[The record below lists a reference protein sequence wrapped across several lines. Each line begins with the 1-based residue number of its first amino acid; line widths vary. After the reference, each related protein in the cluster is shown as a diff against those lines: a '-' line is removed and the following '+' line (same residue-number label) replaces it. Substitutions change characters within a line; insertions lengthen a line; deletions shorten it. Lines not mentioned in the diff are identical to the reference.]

1 MKGLILEGACIW
13 REVCVSKSAK
23 LILRGKFVFE
33 NRLGWLIV
41 ERKFMSVILQKV
53 FTETSLEDIDHSK
66 TQPFKYFVYMDRGN
80 QSQE

>member
-1 MKGLILEGACIW
+1 MLGGACIW
-13 REVCVSKSAK
+13 REPCVSKSAR
-23 LILRGKFVFE
+23 LILGGKFASE
-33 NRLGWLIV
+33 KRLGWLIV